1 MNFIIDFSC
10 FHYKIKIVGNMKKVM
25 FKNIVLMSFMICVLC
40 ISFFGVTWAW
50 SSGAVEK
57 FYSSDDDLA
66 ISVNYIDGSMINQKC
81 DESRQSKSFIV
92 LNDSGKVSDF
102 NVILYIDNV
111 STEDIGK
118 YIYYQLLDDN
128 GNILTYGNLSDIYS
142 SSRISLIVNEEI
154 PIGESKSYTLKV
166 WSDVC
171 ESEGFI
177 SAHLIVN

>member
-1 MNFIIDFSC
+1 
-10 FHYKIKIVGNMKKVM
+10 MKKVM

-50 SSGAVEK
+50 STGTIK
-57 FYSSDDDLA
+57 KLYSRDDDLA

-81 DESRQSKSFIV
+81 DESSQNKSFIV

-142 SSRISLIVNEEI
+142 SSRISLIVNDYSSNKISLIVNKEI
-154 PIGESKSYTLKV
+154 SINESKSYTLKV

-171 ESEGFI
+171 EGEGFI

>member
-1 MNFIIDFSC
+1 MR
-10 FHYKIKIVGNMKKVM
+10 KVM
-25 FKNIVLMSFMICVLC
+25 LKNLFLMVIMICVLC

-50 SSGAVEK
+50 STGAVEK

-66 ISVNYIDGSMINQKC
+66 ISVNYVDGSMINQKC
-81 DESRQSKSFIV
+81 DETSQSKSFVV
-92 LNDSGKVSDF
+92 LNDSNEVGYF
-102 NVILYIDNV
+102 NIILYIDNV
-111 STEDIGK
+111 SAEEIGK

-128 GNILTYGNLSDIYS
+128 GDVLAYGNLADIYS
-142 SSRISLIVNEEI
+142 SNKISLIVNEEI
-154 PIGESKSYTLKV
+154 FINESKSYTLKV

>member
-1 MNFIIDFSC
+1 MR
-10 FHYKIKIVGNMKKVM
+10 KVM
-25 FKNIVLMSFMICVLC
+25 FKNIVLMSFMICILC

-50 SSGAVEK
+50 SSGVVEK
-57 FYSSDDDLA
+57 FYSNDDDLA
-66 ISVNYIDGSMINQKC
+66 ISVNYVDGSMINQKC
-81 DESRQSKSFIV
+81 DGTSQSKSFVV
-92 LNDSGKVSDF
+92 LNDSNEVGYF

-111 STEDIGK
+111 STEEIGK

-128 GNILTYGNLSDIYS
+128 GDVLVYGNLADIYS
-142 SSRISLIVNEEI
+142 SNRISLIVNEGI
-154 PIGESKSYTLKV
+154 SISESKSYTLKV

>member
-50 SSGAVEK
+50 SSGTIK
-57 FYSSDDDLA
+57 KLYSSDDDLA

-81 DESRQSKSFIV
+81 DESSQNKSFIV

-166 WSDVC
+166 WSNVC